1 MQMNT
6 VAALAELCVCS
17 RPFTSCFEVLIKAF
31 IAGFV
36 LNIEVNHDMV
46 FWNFDIMKPGSIEIS
61 KHCSDIIPLFVRSS
75 FRATVLSRTF
85 SALLVKYRI
94 IFAKLNP
101 ILLVFW
107 LFFLLDLELLCLKPT
122 IIILNNRAIVR
133 SSGFSEVPK
142 IVFKF
147 FFKRSLR
154 EWIWHFCIFAV
165 YLIHIPSSFKRGS
178 VLLLKNMI
186 GVNNKVVEIVRGSH
200 HQSRNIVIIVTRIF

>member
-1 MQMNT
+1 MQVNT
-6 VAALAELCVCS
+6 ISALTELCICS

-31 IAGFV
+31 IAVFV

-46 FWNFDIMKPGSIEIS
+46 FWYFDIMKPGSIEIS
-61 KHCSDIIPLFVRSS
+61 KHCSHIIPLFVRSS

-107 LFFLLDLELLCLKPT
+107 LFFLLDLELLCSESA
-122 IIILNNRAIVR
+122 IIILDNRTIIR

-147 FFKRSLR
+147 FFKCSLR

-165 YLIHIPSSFKRGS
+165 YLIHIPGSF
-178 VLLLKNMI
+178 
-186 GVNNKVVEIVRGSH
+186 
-200 HQSRNIVIIVTRIF
+200 